1 MVDYFAIFLNG
12 IATGMGVLMAHEL
25 WEMLKKYRD
34 KVRTHAKKII
44 ENGYRSTG
52 GLIEE
57 LMKK

>member
-1 MVDYFAIFLNG
+1 LTDYVAIMLNG
-12 IATGMGVLMAHEL
+12 VFTGIGVILAHEL
-25 WEMLKKYRD
+25 YDSFKKYRD